1 MKSAVKSP
9 GLLVAILAT
18 AVFLPSVVTGGF
30 LEYDDDHY
38 LLHSRAV
45 ADQHV
50 RRALDPLAD
59 RSDLGSEYLPVRDL
73 LYMGEARVFGLESP
87 RAFRGV
93 SLALYAAACALAYA
107 LLAEVT
113 KNEALAFLAAALF
126 AVHPAH
132 AESVAWIASQKDV
145 LSGVL
150 GLAALLLHARGWWP
164 AGVVLAVLACLSKS
178 TLLCL
183 PLLVPIVERRI
194 SWRVVP
200 YIVVALVVSRVAV
213 SVGLREGIA
222 HAQPP
227 GGLATT
233 LMTDAPIFVR
243 YIAASFAPFD
253 LRVSYHGTFSE
264 LRTVPDA
271 TVARSAL
278 VLLVAASGFASVR
291 VREVRLGA
299 LAFLLALLPVA
310 NLQPGAQWIADRYL
324 FLPVLGTSVIVAR
337 LLLRIA
343 SRSAPLSIALASLL
357 LASSGWL
364 ALGHGLDF
372 SNDVRLFRQAL
383 AWEPANP
390 IAHHQL
396 GRGLL
401 AKAER
406 TEDKGTRGAIARAAA
421 AEEQEAVR
429 LLVQP
434 GVLDAGPVIEAR
446 HSLARALELAGQT
459 TLAVSEERQT
469 LIIEAVR
476 AHLEGKDD
484 ADIRARAAKL
494 GRVAYVQAKNNA
506 PDAPLLV
513 EAARCLAFGRDDDL
527 ARHAATEAYAFDSE
541 LVEKAIREDAELERI
556 FK

>member
-1 MKSAVKSP
+1 VKIAVKSP
-9 GLLVAILAT
+9 GFLVAILAT

-30 LEYDDDHY
+30 LEYDDGHY
-38 LLHSRAV
+38 LVHSRAV
-45 ADQHV
+45 AEQDV

-73 LYMGEARVFGLESP
+73 LYLGEARVFGLESP
-87 RAFRGV
+87 RAFRGM

-113 KNEALAFLAAALF
+113 KNEALSFLAAALF

-132 AESVAWIASQKDV
+132 AESVAWISSQKDV

-150 GLAALLLHARGWWP
+150 GLAALVLHARGWWP
-164 AGVVLAVLACLSKS
+164 AGVVLALLACLSKS

-183 PLLVPIVERRI
+183 PLLVPIVERRL

-200 YIVVALVVSRVAV
+200 YIVVSLVVSRVAV

-222 HAQPP
+222 HPQPP
-227 GGLATT
+227 GGLATV

-243 YIAASFAPFD
+243 YLASAFAPFD
-253 LRVSYHGTFSE
+253 LRVTYHASFPI
-264 LRTVPDA
+264 RTVADA
-271 TVARSAL
+271 TVARCFL
-278 VLLVAASGFASVR
+278 VLLAAAVGFASVR
-291 VREVRLGA
+291 VREVRFGA

-337 LLLRIA
+337 VLTRVA
-343 SRSAPLSIALASLL
+343 SRSAPLSIGLASLL

-364 ALGHGLDF
+364 ALEHGLDF

-406 TEDKGTRGAIARAAA
+406 TEDKGTRAAIARAAA

-429 LLVQP
+429 LFVQP

-446 HSLARALELAGQT
+446 HSLARALELAGET
-459 TLAVSEERQT
+459 VLAVSAERQT
-469 LIIEAVR
+469 LVIEAVR
-476 AHLEGKDD
+476 AHLEGRDD
-484 ADIRARAAKL
+484 AEIRARAVKL
-494 GRVAYVQAKNNA
+494 GRVAYVQAKQNA

-513 EAARCLAFGRDDDL
+513 EAARCLAFGHDDDL
-527 ARHAATEAYAFDSE
+527 ARHAATEAYEFDSE
-541 LVEKAIREDAELERI
+541 LVEKAIREDAELERV